1 MKGGC
6 VQSTGVESTNQ
17 LILWVGFTLLLTFLT
32 KRCVAYTFQMVS
44 ELIITLSDLLFCP
57 YNLLH
62 LTALYKQ
69 GRLFSYSDTQRYR
82 LGPNYLQF
90 PVNHPFKTKITNYQ
104 RDGPQTYT
112 NNQGGAP
119 NYFPNSFS
127 GPKNDPSAAIST
139 FNVTGDVARYLNN
152 KIYYSL

>member
-1 MKGGC
+1 
-6 VQSTGVESTNQ
+6 
-17 LILWVGFTLLLTFLT
+17 
-32 KRCVAYTFQMVS
+32 MVS
-44 ELIITLSDLLFCP
+44 ELVIALLDILFCAN
-57 YNLLH
+57 NLLH

-90 PVNHPFKTKITNYQ
+90 PVNRPLKTKITNYQ

-112 NNQGGAP
+112 NNQDGAP

-127 GPKNDPSAAIST
+127 GPKNDPSVAISS
-139 FNVTGDVARYLNN
+139 FNVTGDVARYIRTKCCLF
-152 KIYYSL
+152 